1 MRRKTLVLITVLS
14 WLNVGMYYMFYKF
27 QFETVLVGVFREIT
41 LLPAVALGVLCP
53 VLLLI
58 SFYTKRGP
66 KA

>member
-14 WLNVGMYYMFYKF
+14 WLNVGMFYMFYQF

-58 SFYTKRGP
+58 SFYIKRGP
-66 KA
+66 KT

>member
-14 WLNVGMYYMFYKF
+14 WLNVGMFYMFYQF

-58 SFYTKRGP
+58 SFYIKRGP